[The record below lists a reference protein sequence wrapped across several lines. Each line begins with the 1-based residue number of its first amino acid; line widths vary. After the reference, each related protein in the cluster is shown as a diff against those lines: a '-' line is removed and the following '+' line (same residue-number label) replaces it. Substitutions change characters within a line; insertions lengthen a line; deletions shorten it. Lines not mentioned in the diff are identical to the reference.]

1 MPVWDT
7 LLIKSRRHFDGFGRG
22 GFRAALRHVA
32 GDPWQAQE
40 IRKGIFMRFV
50 GTMLL
55 LVGVSTLAMAGSPN
69 VPEVS
74 PASGLAALAMVS
86 GALLVIRGRRKK

>member
-1 MPVWDT
+1 
-7 LLIKSRRHFDGFGRG
+7 
-22 GFRAALRHVA
+22 
-32 GDPWQAQE
+32 
-40 IRKGIFMRFV
+40 
-50 GTMLL
+50 MLL